1 MLFTRAFT
9 ALQCIFEVIMVV
21 DHLKL
26 ESRQKTPVAT
36 VFEKDIKVDMII
48 E

>member
-21 DHLKL
+21 AETNVITL
-26 ESRQKTPVAT
+26 ETRGKGVNACGNSIWKR
-36 VFEKDIKVDMII
+36 
-48 E
+48 